1 MHKRLPAWSEIPSG
15 AILPGVTVE
24 AASPALIE
32 KARSVVTDG
41 TGQYRIVD
49 LRPGTYTLTFT
60 LPGFNTVARTGIELS
75 GSGTVTV
82 NTEMSVGGLEETI
95 TVAGETPV
103 VDVQNATR
111 QAVMSGELVA
121 SVPAARS
128 WNGLLLLM
136 PGVTGT
142 PNSMQLTPSMITFGI
157 HGGPTSEGRLLVG
170 GMNVGAS
177 RGGGGVSG
185 YQVNTGNVEEVTF
198 ATSGGLGEVETGGPY
213 MNIVP
218 KTGGNDFTGGSSFF
232 YSNRSLQGSN
242 FTDELRAAGLRSPGD
257 LLELWDVDASLGG
270 PDQERQAVVLRC
282 AAQSGQLDVGA
293 WHVGQSQCRQCQL
306 VDLRTGSEQPGA
318 RCRQD
323 AIGPV
328 RLTWQI
334 SAKNKLTGFWDEQW
348 GCSGARWPGSTAGS
362 ACRDNTEGWIIGGSA
377 TTAPETSTY
386 STPPNRITQVNW
398 VDTLS
403 NKALLDVGW
412 SAYNNRWGG
421 GAAPGN
427 PTTNLIAVSEQGGSI
442 PGLCYR
448 SYSPAC
454 GDKSTG
460 WISSNT
466 WKAHFS
472 YVTGA
477 HNMKFGYNGLWNYD
491 SQESNPAPP
500 DAVQYRFNNGIPN
513 QITEFSGMF
522 ESEWR
527 TRFDAVFIQDQWT
540 LKRLTL
546 QGGLRYDH
554 AWSYYPSARIGGT
567 RFFPTVTTIDRA
579 DGVNFHNLSPRVG
592 AAYDLFGTGK
602 TSIKANWGRYLYPA
616 QNGGIFTG
624 AAPTSQI
631 ATRADRSWTDANRNF
646 TPDCDLLNPNAQDLR
661 LSGGDSCGRVA
672 NTNFGTLNRRPQ
684 LCRSICSMAFVRG
697 TRRSAWHFS
706 TRFSRASRRKCSSTS
721 GGGTGS
727 M

>member
-1 MHKRLPAWSEIPSG
+1 MQQRALRVLLLLGLVALSPSMVHAQALAGAVRDPSG

-32 KARSVVTDG
+32 KVRSVVTDG
-41 TGQYRIVD
+41 TGVYRIVD

-82 NTEMSVGGLEETI
+82 NIEMSVGGLEETI

-111 QAVMSGELVA
+111 QAVLSGELVA

-218 KTGGNDFTGGSSFF
+218 KTGGNNFSGGSSFF
-232 YSNRSLQGSN
+232 YSNDSLQSSN
-242 FTDELRAAGLRSPGD
+242 FTDELKAAGLRSPGD
-257 LLELWDVDASLGG
+257 LLELWDADVSLGG
-270 PDQERQAVVLRC
+270 PIKKDKLWFFSWLRNQGNSMSVPGMWANLNAGNPNSWSYEADQSRPARG
-282 AAQSGQLDVGA
+282 AGKTRSGA
-293 WHVGQSQCRQCQL
+293 
-306 VDLRTGSEQPGA
+306 
-318 RCRQD
+318 
-323 AIGPV
+323 V

-334 SAKNKLTGFWDEQW
+334 SEKNKLTGFWDEQW
-348 GCSGARWPGSTAGS
+348 GCSGARWPGSTAGN
-362 ACRDNTEGWIIGGSA
+362 ACRDNTDGWIIGGSA
-377 TTAPETSTY
+377 TTAPETATY

-398 VDTLS
+398 VDTIS

-448 SYSPAC
+448 SSSPAC
-454 GDKSTG
+454 GDKSAG
-460 WISSNT
+460 WIASNT
-466 WKAHFS
+466 
-472 YVTGA
+472 
-477 HNMKFGYNGLWNYD
+477 
-491 SQESNPAPP
+491 
-500 DAVQYRFNNGIPN
+500 
-513 QITEFSGMF
+513 
-522 ESEWR
+522 
-527 TRFDAVFIQDQWT
+527 
-540 LKRLTL
+540 
-546 QGGLRYDH
+546 
-554 AWSYYPSARIGGT
+554 
-567 RFFPTVTTIDRA
+567 
-579 DGVNFHNLSPRVG
+579 
-592 AAYDLFGTGK
+592 
-602 TSIKANWGRYLYPA
+602 
-616 QNGGIFTG
+616 
-624 AAPTSQI
+624 
-631 ATRADRSWTDANRNF
+631 
-646 TPDCDLLNPNAQDLR
+646 
-661 LSGGDSCGRVA
+661 
-672 NTNFGTLNRRPQ
+672 
-684 LCRSICSMAFVRG
+684 
-697 TRRSAWHFS
+697 
-706 TRFSRASRRKCSSTS
+706 
-721 GGGTGS
+721 
-727 M
+727 